1 MALTFHQL
9 HPCFVAEASGLDLR
23 APLDNATVTA
33 LDAAMTRYAVLVFR
47 AQPLSE
53 EQQVAFASRFG
64 TLDTGLYKV
73 TKPTKRRLKHEVV
86 IDISN
91 VDADNQLLAADSRGL
106 VMQLANQLW
115 HSDSSFQTPPGKYS
129 MLAAHVL
136 PEREG
141 ETEWAD
147 QRAAYDALAPE
158 LKARLEGLIG
168 EHFALHSR
176 LMLGAEYSEEERKII
191 PPVRW
196 PLVRTHA
203 DSGRKTLFIGAH
215 VSHIVGWSVPQSRV
229 FLQFLLEH
237 TTQPQFVYRHQWHVD
252 DFIIWDNRCVLHR
265 GRPYD
270 LSQRRELTRTTTE
283 DLVSAAEFAHLQPAP
298 S

>member
-1 MALTFHQL
+1 MALTFRQI
-9 HPCFVAEASGLDLR
+9 HPLFVAEASGLDLR
-23 APLDNATVTA
+23 EPIDNATV
-33 LDAAMTRYAVLVFR
+33 AAIDVAMNRYAVLLFR
-47 AQPLSE
+47 DQPFTE
-53 EQQVAFASRFG
+53 DQQVAFACRFG

-91 VDADNQLLAADSRGL
+91 VDANDQLLAPDSRGL
-106 VMQLANQLW
+106 FMQLANQLW

-136 PEREG
+136 PERGG

-147 QRAAYDALAPE
+147 QRAAYDALSPE
-158 LKARLEGLIG
+158 LQAQLEGLIG
-168 EHFALHSR
+168 EHSALHSR
-176 LMLGAEYSEEERKII
+176 ILLGAEYSEEERKII

-196 PLVRTHA
+196 PLMRTHVG
-203 DSGRKTLFIGAH
+203 SGRKTLFIGAH

-237 TTQPQFVYRHQWHVD
+237 TTQPQFVYRHQWHVN

-270 LSQRRELTRTTTE
+270 LSHRRELTRTTTE
-283 DLVSAAEFAHLQPAP
+283 DPISAAEFAHLQPAH